1 MDLFT
6 AAGQDTPPPVMRP
19 QAPPTGDLP
28 AYVEPTRH
36 DTERQ
41 RLFSSDV
48 GRYET
53 AKKSN
58 HGNAKIAQAT
68 VDSIEAGT
76 ITSAQIAELARI
88 HPVYKYKTC
97 LTIHGHWP
105 TVERERI
112 GQYKNIH
119 QNQNGSL
126 EVLWTAID
134 LTAKRTIA
142 AALEGCKSRVR
153 YGENSSET
161 YFRRS
166 ERIENAEQWNTTL
179 AQMRATE
186 QRVNTVT
193 GTNLR
198 TTICKYPSIFG
209 LMLELNVS
217 ALAIDHSAIEPLTL
231 ALSGYATRADLDAA
245 IATEKQ
251 KRMDQEA
258 QWAKERTEREAAR
271 AIEIAPQVE
280 QMKADL
286 ALVNAHVA
294 QFPAALHME
303 PVPGHLYC
311 KATWSKTEIRACMK
325 SMTVSKGSFG
335 RLKAEIRKHYVVD
348 GQIDAV
354 GELQTG
360 RYGQA
365 MKQQTAKELKDSQ
378 KFPDTWKFVK

>member
-6 AAGQDTPPPVMRP
+6 AAAQDAPLPMVPRP
-19 QAPPTGDLP
+19 QPTTSDLP

-58 HGNAKIAQAT
+58 HGSAKIPQAT

-76 ITSAQIAELARI
+76 ITSAQIADLARSY
-88 HPVYKYKTC
+88 PVYRYKTC

-105 TVERERI
+105 TVDRERI
-112 GQYKNIH
+112 GRYKNIH

-134 LTAKRTIA
+134 LAAKRTIA
-142 AALEGCKSRVR
+142 AALEGCKSRMQ
-153 YGENSSET
+153 YGENSTET

-166 ERIENAEQWNTTL
+166 ERIENAEQWNATL
-179 AQMRATE
+179 KEMRATE
-186 QRVNTVT
+186 QRVNAVT

-217 ALAIDHSAIEPLTL
+217 ALAIDQSAIEPLTL
-231 ALSGYATRADLDAA
+231 ALSGYASRTDLDAA
-245 IATEKQ
+245 IAELKQ
-251 KRMDQEA
+251 KRAEQEA
-258 QWAKERTEREAAR
+258 QWAKESKEREAAR
-271 AIEIAPQVE
+271 AIEIAPTVE
-280 QMKADL
+280 KMNADL
-286 ALVNAHVA
+286 AIINAHVA
-294 QFPAALHME
+294 QFPAALHIE
-303 PVPGHLYC
+303 PVPGRLYC
-311 KATWSKTEIRACMK
+311 RATYSKSEIRAYLK

-335 RLKAEIRKHYVVD
+335 RLKAEIRKHYVMD
-348 GQIDAV
+348 GKIDAV
-354 GELQTG
+354 GEVQTG

-365 MKQQTAKELKDSQ
+365 MKQQTPKELKDSQ

>member
-1 MDLFT
+1 
-6 AAGQDTPPPVMRP
+6 MRP
-19 QAPPTGDLP
+19 QAPATDLP

-48 GRYET
+48 GRFET

-58 HGNAKIAQAT
+58 HSSAKIAQSV
-68 VDSIEAGT
+68 VDSIEAGA
-76 ITSAQIAELARI
+76 ITSAQIADLARV
-88 HPVYKYKTC
+88 HPVYKYRTC

-105 TVERERI
+105 VVDRERI

-134 LTAKRTIA
+134 LDAKRKIA
-142 AALEGCKSRVR
+142 AALEGCKSRVQ
-153 YGENSSET
+153 YGENSTET

-166 ERIENAEQWNTTL
+166 ERIENAEQWNATL
-179 AQMRATE
+179 KDMRATE
-186 QRVNTVT
+186 QRVNTVM

-198 TTICKYPSIFG
+198 TTICKYPSMFG

-217 ALAIDHSAIEPLTL
+217 ALAIDQGAIEPLAL

-245 IATEKQ
+245 IAAEKQ
-251 KRMDQEA
+251 KRADQDA
-258 QWAKERTEREAAR
+258 QWAKERAEREAAR

-286 ALVNAHVA
+286 ALITAHVE
-294 QFPAALHME
+294 QFPPALHID

-311 KATWSKTEIRACMK
+311 KASWSKAEIRAYMK
-325 SMTVSKGSFG
+325 SMTVTKGSFG

-348 GQIDAV
+348 GQIDAI
-354 GELQTG
+354 GEVQTG

-365 MKQQTAKELKDSQ
+365 MKQQTPKELRESQ
-378 KFPDTWKFVK
+378 KYRETWKFVK